1 MLRGFYIVAIQE
13 IQLELYLVFVKKLQT
28 DVIFS
33 NLSQTRN
40 KQIFEWE
47 DQNMIKHFYYTTI
60 LHQLPITDHLY
71 MLRR

>member
-1 MLRGFYIVAIQE
+1 
-13 IQLELYLVFVKKLQT
+13 VFVKKLQT

-71 MLRR
+71 MLCR